1 MSKTKGRRLAAARHI
16 PGLTVCSVWVIVT
29 FVILIYVAVA
39 STRTSRDIFQGTVFQ
54 FEGEYGWGDWWEQAK
69 TNYETA
75 WKVQELYKFFLNSII
90 YAIFAVAGG
99 VGMAAPA
106 AYVLSR
112 YRFTGNGLIK
122 RALVLA
128 MSIPSI
134 LMILPLYAL
143 FVEYDIQG
151 RVALTVVYACKRVP
165 YSTIYLLNFFETI
178 SKSYEEAAAIDG
190 CPSSKIFLKIM
201 LPMVRPAI
209 TTICLFGF
217 LGVLN
222 EYMICLL
229 LIPASNTEA
238 MSLGVGLSR
247 AINALKYQGNYPA
260 MYAAVVI
267 AVVPSILIYA
277 FTSRKIIFG
286 GMGGGV
292 KG

>member
-1 MSKTKGRRLAAARHI
+1 MSKSKGLRLGAARHI
-16 PGLTVCSVWVIVT
+16 PGWTICGLWVVIT

-39 STRTSRDIFQGTVFQ
+39 SFKTPRDIFQGTVFSM
-54 FEGEYGWGDWWEQAK
+54 ESGWKPE
-69 TNYETA
+69 NYATA
-75 WKVQELYKFFLNSII
+75 WKVQKLYMFFLNSIV
-90 YAIFAVAGG
+90 YAIVAVAAG
-99 VGMAAPA
+99 VAMAAPA

-112 YRFTGNGLIK
+112 YRFPGNGLIK

-143 FVEYDIQG
+143 FIEWDIQG
-151 RVALTVVYACKRVP
+151 RGALMVVYACMRVP
-165 YSTIYLLNFFETI
+165 YSTIFLLNFFETI

-190 CPSSKIFLKIM
+190 CPSGKIFLKIM
-201 LPMVRPAI
+201 LPMVKPAM

-247 AINALKYQGNYPA
+247 AIKALQYQGNYPA
-260 MYAAVVI
+260 VYAAVVI
-267 AVVPSILIYA
+267 AVLPSILIYA

>member
-1 MSKTKGRRLAAARHI
+1 MSKAKGRRLSVTRHI
-16 PGLTVCSVWVIVT
+16 PGWTICGLWVLVT
-29 FVILIYVAVA
+29 FVILVYVAVA
-39 STRTSRDIFQGTVFQ
+39 STRETRQIFEGTVFE
-54 FEGEYGWGDWWEQAK
+54 FNDGFKVWWEQAK
-69 TNYETA
+69 ANYIAA
-75 WKVQELYKFFLNSII
+75 WTTQELYKFFLNSII
-90 YAIFAVAGG
+90 YAVVAVAAG
-99 VGMAAPA
+99 VAMAAPA

-112 YRFTGNGLIK
+112 YRFPLNGLIK

-143 FVEYDIQG
+143 FVEWDIQG
-151 RVALTVVYACKRVP
+151 RAALTVVYACMRVP
-165 YSTIYLLNFFETI
+165 YSTIFLLNFFETI

-190 CPSSKIFLKIM
+190 CPSGKIFLKIM
-201 LPMVRPAI
+201 LPMVKPALV
-209 TTICLFGF
+209 TICLFGF

-267 AVVPSILIYA
+267 AVMPSILIYA